1 MVNSSKIGTLWL
13 IGCGNMGS
21 ALLSR
26 WLEAGI
32 AERFVVIDPATVSV
46 PAGVDLLRALP
57 EPGQCTVPDVVVLAV
72 KPQVAAAALKGMPQW
87 LSARTLVVSIMAG
100 LQIADVATM
109 AGNGIVVRAMPNTP
123 AAVGKGMTA
132 LFSPSANDSERAAAA
147 TLFDAVGKAIWLES
161 EAQFDAVT
169 AVSGSG
175 PAYVFR
181 FIEALAAAGEA
192 AGLPA
197 ELAIELARE
206 TVIGAAA
213 LADNDPRPAQEL
225 RQAVTSPGGTTQA
238 GLEMLD
244 ADPGL
249 PQLVRNAV
257 RAAAAR
263 SRELSETR

>member
-1 MVNSSKIGTLWL
+1 MVNSNKIGTLWL

-26 WLEAGI
+26 WLQAGI
-32 AERFVVIDPATVSV
+32 AEQSVAIDPAVASV
-46 PAGVDLLRALP
+46 PTGVELLRALP
-57 EPGQCTVPDVVVLAV
+57 AAGERAAPDVVVLAV
-72 KPQVAAAALKGMPQW
+72 KPQVAAAALSGV
-87 LSARTLVVSIMAG
+87 ARLLAPTTIVVSIMAG
-100 LQIADVATM
+100 LQTADVAAM

-123 AAVGKGMTA
+123 AAVGKGVTA
-132 LFSPSANDSERAAAA
+132 LFSPGADDAGRATITALFAA
-147 TLFDAVGKAIWLES
+147 TGKAIWLES

-181 FIEALAAAGEA
+181 FIEALSAAGEA
-192 AGLPA
+192 AGLPS
-197 ELAIELARE
+197 ELASELARA